1 LEGID
6 PMDPTE
12 YSPAVKNE
20 KPLPPAGDWKQH
32 PQMAKDPWAERDFQ
46 VDMGRPALREEA
58 KTIVPKVMAYLKAH
72 PGKKVSLQTL
82 YMELD
87 VNDLPL
93 YLALHALVKGGY
105 IQGASPYDAPSAEMA
120 AITGESETNHND
132 LFYSVGESV
141 QNADAVV

>member
-1 LEGID
+1 
-6 PMDPTE
+6 
-12 YSPAVKNE
+12 
-20 KPLPPAGDWKQH
+20 
-32 PQMAKDPWAERDFQ
+32 
-46 VDMGRPALREEA
+46 
-58 KTIVPKVMAYLKAH
+58 MAYLKAH